1 MGKVAPALVP
11 VPPSQFS
18 YPHDDISGPHHSS
31 VAIHLT
37 PLYCMYGW
45 KRISQSPFMPGVLG
59 KGMKTRVECPTDT
72 LWMRG
77 KDMSFANF
85 VTQIA
90 SLLEERGA
98 PYPA

>member
-1 MGKVAPALVP
+1 
-11 VPPSQFS
+11 
-18 YPHDDISGPHHSS
+18 
-31 VAIHLT
+31 
-37 PLYCMYGW
+37 
-45 KRISQSPFMPGVLG
+45 MPGVLG

-90 SLLEERGA
+90 SLLEERGPLILHESMSDSIVA
-98 PYPA
+98 IISSRVPDSHCISGNR